1 MAVRIES
8 LVSPLVFQVPH
19 ANRLVVRSTQKV
31 FAVWMEDKLTNPV
44 VVADL
49 RKATAT
55 AESDNR
61 TVFILEGELGGD
73 CAHFYFL
80 TYSNFCFI
88 DNPIKLEAID

>member
-1 MAVRIES
+1 MDVRIKR

-19 ANRLVVRSTQKV
+19 ANRLVVRSTQEV
-31 FAVWMEDKLTNPV
+31 FTVWMEDKLTNPV

-61 TVFILEGELGGD
+61 TVFISEEELGRD

-80 TYSNFCFI
+80 TYGNFYFL
-88 DNPIKLEAID
+88 DNPIIISND